1 MLLICKINIINYEKE
16 NFYFIDTPRVS
27 WGGGKSWGTDY
38 TELFSVTSPTN
49 KSLTQNGVTVSSG
62 NNVAD
67 KAFGGADPAIKC
79 YKIDSKQLNV
89 YSTKVNI
96 RKIVFTACSAKDN
109 TQSSLKI
116 QTCATES
123 GTYADAT
130 SSDITI
136 SGGETG
142 TSTTEST
149 NTIVCPYSTSY
160 TTATIEFASDVQ
172 YVHIV
177 RSGETWINSIQ
188 VYCEAKT
195 ATSEV
200 LKTSYAVKV
209 DDTPLELNAATSGYT
224 VSSTTITLSDD
235 IAVTSAPTNVE
246 LVKTISYSN
255 STTED
260 EDVAVTF
267 DGTVTAGYFIGTAT
281 IGLTGSET
289 EYTVKV
295 KKDATPTIALSAAS
309 GTISLNSYTPTG
321 SQTVTLTGANLT
333 NGTYNVT
340 ADVEGTTIEPTSFTV
355 ADGEVS
361 QEFTITSSASSA
373 ASTVFTFGTSAMG
386 IAAPTYTLNYS
397 KTAQRSV
404 TQTTVSGT
412 TVWDWSKAGGNTI
425 QLTADTDPAKD
436 TDFLMS
442 NIAEIA
448 NDANFNSQALVL
460 ACEYAD
466 RNGYTQA
473 KSVKF
478 TTTVPG
484 TIDVDFSNTGGSRPY
499 RYLYVNGN
507 ATEFKSGTA
516 TKVSATGIAV
526 PAGEV
531 VLKGYIPNASDPQ
544 TREGDNVG
552 DTYLR
557 IYKIV
562 FTPVEGD
569 VVTVTSAGW
578 ASFSSSKDLDFTGTG
593 VTAYIAKAKDDQNV
607 TLTEIS
613 KVPANTGIVVSAAAG
628 TYAIPTLSDGADDTT
643 GNLLKPWLTAGTP
656 SDSKYY
662 TLAVS
667 GGNPVFRL
675 SNGGTLAAGK
685 SYLVVSGTAAPSL
698 GVDFGSETTGV
709 SEVRS
714 QKEDVRGEY
723 FNLNGQRVAQ
733 PTKGLYIVNGK
744 KVVVK

>member
-1 MLLICKINIINYEKE
+1 MKKKIFTLLTLLV
-16 NFYFIDTPRVS
+16 FL
-27 WGGGKSWGTDY
+27 GGGKSWGTDY

-267 DGTVTAGYFIGTAT
+267 DGTVTAGYFTGTAT
-281 IGLTGSET
+281 IGET
-289 EYTVKV
+289 VYTVKV
-295 KKDATPTIALSAAS
+295 KKDVTPTIALSSAT
-309 GTISLNSYTPTG
+309 GTISLKSYEATG
-321 SQTVTLTGANLT
+321 TAKVTLTGANLA
-333 NGTYNVT
+333 NGTFNAPTASGVT
-340 ADVEGTTIEPTSFTV
+340 VTPATVDITDGTI
-355 ADGEVS
+355 D
-361 QEFTITSSASSA
+361 QEFTITPSATTA
-373 ASTVFTFGTSAMG
+373 AETVLAFAYTGAT
-386 IAAPTYTLNYS
+386 TQNYTLNYS
-397 KTAQRSV
+397 KTAQRTLTKTNV
-404 TQTTVSGT
+404 TGSTT
-412 TVWDWSKAGGNTI
+412 WDWSKAGGNTI

-507 ATEFKSGTA
+507 ATEFKSETA
-516 TKVSATGIAV
+516 NKVSATGIAV

-562 FTPVEGD
+562 FTPLASGDVVEVTTAAYATHVLADDIDFTATSDVKAYAAKVEGD
-569 VVTVTSAGW
+569 
-578 ASFSSSKDLDFTGTG
+578 K
-593 VTAYIAKAKDDQNV
+593 I
-607 TLTEIS
+607 TLTE
-613 KVPANTGIVVSAAAG
+613 VSAA
-628 TYAIPTLSDGADDTT
+628 P
-643 GNLLKPWLTAGTP
+643 KGTP
-656 SDSKYY
+656 LVIAATKDVY
-662 TLAVS
+662 TLTKAATTPAAVTDNDLVAGPVTGDGSSYYVLGKDADGKLGFGLLAS
-667 GGNPVFRL
+667 GSTLP
-675 SNGGTLAAGK
+675 GTKAYIPASK
-685 SYLVVSGTAAPSL
+685 FTSAPSFAYFD
-698 GVDFGSETTGV
+698 GETTGV

-733 PTKGLYIVNGK
+733 PTKGLYIVNGR